1 MPLGMIVF
9 QLSLRVK
16 QAAMSSTFTW
26 ARQRKTTGGNPI
38 TQPPLVAVSETFF
51 LTINSR
57 TEKTR
62 TLRNIRYQRGRS
74 HLR

>member
-1 MPLGMIVF
+1 
-9 QLSLRVK
+9 
-16 QAAMSSTFTW
+16 MSSTFTW
-26 ARQRKTTGGNPI
+26 ARLRKTAGGNPT

-57 TEKTR
+57 AEKTR
-62 TLRNIRYQRGRS
+62 TLRNIRYQSGRS